1 MQPNPDART
10 PTPGAQ
16 AAPPNPHARTPTS
29 GARGTA
35 RQATTHPHPPH
46 NPTPTHPH
54 RIAVIGGGPA
64 GLYAAA
70 LLKNL
75 NAHREVTLWERN
87 APDDTFGFGVV
98 LSDETLGGIESAD
111 PVVHAA
117 LEREFT
123 RWDDIHI
130 VHRGTRQT
138 AGGHGFAALGRKK
151 LLQILHARCHTLG
164 VDLRFNT
171 PAPPAERLSET
182 HDLVIAADG
191 VHSTTRDTHAHLF
204 RPTIVNHRCRYIWLA
219 ADFAFD
225 AFRFEIA
232 ETEHGVMQLHG
243 YPYASDAST
252 VIVEMRE
259 EVWRAA
265 GFGELGE
272 EESVARCAKI
282 FADALGGRPLRSNH
296 STWSTFR
303 TVVNERWSHGNTVL
317 LGDAAHTAHFSIGS
331 GTKLA
336 VEDALALAAC
346 LEEQPSLA
354 EALAAYEAE
363 RRPVVA
369 STQRAARAS
378 LDWFEDLA
386 RHVDQPPRRFAFN
399 LLTRS
404 RRVTHDNLRLRD
416 PRFTDGVEREFGC
429 PPGTPPMFTPFRLR
443 GLTLR
448 NRVVVSPMDMYSAAD
463 GLPGDF
469 HLVHL
474 GARALGGAALV
485 MTEMVCVS
493 EQGRITPGCTG
504 LYTGRQTEAWRRIT
518 DFVHTRAPGAAIGVQ
533 LGHSGRK
540 GSTRLMWEGM
550 DEPLPDGNWPLVAAS
565 ALPYKPGSQL
575 PRELSRAQLTDLREQ
590 FTSAAGRAVRAGFD
604 LLELHCAH
612 GYLLSGFLSPL
623 TNRRT
628 DAYGGSLARR
638 LRFPL
643 EVFDAVRAVWP
654 QEKPMTVRISATDWA
669 EGGTTAEDAVEI
681 ARAFAAHGAD
691 AIDVSTGQ
699 VVAEEEPEFGR
710 SYQTPF
716 ADRIRNTVGLPV
728 IAVGAISSWDDVNSL
743 ILAGRADLCALGRPH
758 LYDPHWTLHAAAEQG
773 YDGPG
778 VLWPAPYRAGSR
790 PPRTGRT
797 DAPKPRLTL
806 RS

>member
-1 MQPNPDART
+1 M
-10 PTPGAQ
+10 
-16 AAPPNPHARTPTS
+16 TS
-29 GARGTA
+29 
-35 RQATTHPHPPH
+35 HPL
-46 NPTPTHPH
+46 
-54 RIAVIGGGPA
+54 RVAIIGGGPG

-70 LLKNL
+70 LLKRL
-75 NAHREVTLWERN
+75 APDRQVTLWERN

-98 LSDETLGGIESAD
+98 LSDETLGGIEHAD
-111 PVVHAA
+111 PVVYEA
-117 LEREFT
+117 LQRHFI
-123 RWDDIHI
+123 RWDDIDI
-130 VHRGTRQT
+130 VHRGTRHT

-151 LLQILHARCHTLG
+151 LLQILHERCRSLG
-164 VDLRFNT
+164 VDLRFHT
-171 PAPPAERLSET
+171 EAPYPGWLAEAY
-182 HDLVIAADG
+182 DLVIAADG
-191 VHSTTRDTHAHLF
+191 VHSTTREAYAHVF
-204 RPTIVNHRCRYIWLA
+204 SPHVVSHHCRYVWLA

-243 YPYASDAST
+243 YPYAADAST
-252 VIVEMRE
+252 VIIEMRE

-265 GFGELGE
+265 GFDDVTPQ
-272 EESVARCAKI
+272 ESVDRCAKI
-282 FADALGGRPLRSNH
+282 FADALGGRPLRSDK
-296 STWSTFR
+296 SAWTTFR
-303 TVVNERWSHGNTVL
+303 TVTNERWSHGNVVL

-346 LEEQPSLA
+346 LEEQPTL
-354 EALAAYEAE
+354 ERALSAYEEE

-378 LDWFEDLA
+378 LEWFEDLA
-386 RHVDQPPRRFAFN
+386 LYVGRPPRRFAFN

-416 PRFTDGVEREFGC
+416 PHFTEAVEREFGC

-448 NRVVVSPMDMYSAAD
+448 NRVVVSPMDMYSATD

-474 GARALGGAALV
+474 GARALGGAGLV

-493 EQGRITPGCTG
+493 PEGRITPGCTG
-504 LYTGRQTEAWRRIT
+504 LYTGKQTEAWRRIT
-518 DFVHTRAPGAAIGVQ
+518 EFVHTRAPGTAIGVQ

-565 ALPYKPGSQL
+565 ALPYKPGSQT

-590 FTSAAGRAVRAGFD
+590 FTVAAWRAARAGFD

-654 QEKPMTVRISATDWA
+654 EERPMTVRISATDWA
-669 EGGTTAEDAVEI
+669 EGGTTAEEAVEI
-681 ARAFAAHGAD
+681 ARAFAVHGAD

-699 VVAEEEPEFGR
+699 VVAEETPEFGR

-716 ADRIRNTVGLPV
+716 ADRIRNAAGIPV

-743 ILAGRADLCALGRPH
+743 ILAGRADLCALARPH

-778 VLWPAPYRAGSR
+778 VAWPAPYRAGSR

-797 DAPKPRLTL
+797 DAPKPRLSL
-806 RS
+806 GS

>member
-1 MQPNPDART
+1 MARPVTMT
-10 PTPGAQ
+10 PP
-16 AAPPNPHARTPTS
+16 
-29 GARGTA
+29 GARGCVESAATAARA
-35 RQATTHPHPPH
+35 RQATTDPQSRTHTSHPLHVA
-46 NPTPTHPH
+46 
-54 RIAVIGGGPA
+54 IIGGGPG

-70 LLKNL
+70 LLKRL
-75 NAHREVTLWERN
+75 DPAREVTVWERN
-87 APDDTFGFGVV
+87 APDNTFGFGVV
-98 LSDETLGGIESAD
+98 LSDETLGGIEHAD
-111 PVVHAA
+111 PVVYAA
-117 LEREFT
+117 LQQDFI
-123 RWDDIHI
+123 RWDDIDI
-130 VHRGTRQT
+130 VHRGTRHT
-138 AGGHGFAALGRKK
+138 SGGHGFAALGRKR
-151 LLQILHARCHTLG
+151 LLEILHTRCRDLG
-164 VDLRFNT
+164 VDLRFRT
-171 PAPPAERLSET
+171 EAPPDLADT

-191 VHSTTRDTHAHLF
+191 VNSPTRESRRQLF
-204 RPTIVNHRCRYIWLA
+204 RPHVTTHRCRYIWLA

-243 YPYASDAST
+243 YPYAPDAST

-259 EVWRAA
+259 EVWQAA
-265 GFGELGE
+265 GFAELDAQ
-272 EESVARCAKI
+272 ESLDRCAKI
-282 FADALGGRPLRSNH
+282 FTDALGGRPLRSNN
-296 STWSTFR
+296 SAWTTFR
-303 TVVNERWSHGNTVL
+303 TVVNAHWSHGNTVL

-346 LEEQPSLA
+346 LEEQPDLPT
-354 EALAAYEAE
+354 ALQAYEDE
-363 RRPVVA
+363 RKPVVA

-378 LDWFEDLA
+378 LEWFENLG
-386 RHVDQPPRRFAFN
+386 RYLDQPPHQFAFN

-416 PRFTDGVEREFGC
+416 AHFTGAVEREFGC

-448 NRVVVSPMDMYSAAD
+448 NRVVVSPMDMYSATD

-493 EQGRITPGCTG
+493 EEGRITPGCTG
-504 LYTGRQTEAWRRIT
+504 LYNGKQAEAWKRIT
-518 DFVHTRAPGAAIGVQ
+518 DFVHAQTPGTAIGVQ

-540 GSTRLMWEGM
+540 GSTKLMWEGM

-565 ALPYKPGSQL
+565 ALPYAPANQT
-575 PRELSRAQLTDLREQ
+575 PRELTRAQLTDIREQ
-590 FTSAAGRAVRAGFD
+590 FTAAAWRAARAGFD

-623 TNRRT
+623 TNHRT
-628 DAYGGSLARR
+628 DAYGGTLAKR

-643 EVFDAVRAVWP
+643 EVFDAIRGVWP
-654 QEKPMTVRISATDWA
+654 DERPMTVRISATDWA
-669 EGGTTAEDAVEI
+669 DGGTSAEDAVEI

-699 VVAEEEPEFGR
+699 VVAEERPEFGR

-716 ADRIRNTVGLPV
+716 ADRIRHETGIPV

-743 ILAGRADLCALGRPH
+743 ILAGRTDLCALARPH

-778 VLWPAPYRAGSR
+778 VTWPAPYRAGSR
-790 PPRTGRT
+790 RPRTGRT

-806 RS
+806 GT

>member
-1 MQPNPDART
+1 MPT
-10 PTPGAQ
+10 SGKPTP
-16 AAPPNPHARTPTS
+16 

-35 RQATTHPHPPH
+35 RVTTDGPHPPTTG
-46 NPTPTHPH
+46 NHPL
-54 RIAVIGGGPA
+54 RVAIIGGGPG

-70 LLKNL
+70 LLKRL
-75 NAHREVTLWERN
+75 DPARDITVWERN
-87 APDDTFGFGVV
+87 APDETFGFGVV
-98 LSDETLGGIESAD
+98 LSDETLGGIEHAD
-111 PVVHAA
+111 PDVYEA
-117 LEREFT
+117 LRREFV
-123 RWDDIHI
+123 RWDDIDI
-130 VHRGTRQT
+130 VHRGTRHRS
-138 AGGHGFAALGRKK
+138 GGHGFAALGRHR
-151 LLQILHARCHTLG
+151 LLHILHERCRSLG
-164 VDLRFNT
+164 VRIRFRTEAPHPDALR
-171 PAPPAERLSET
+171 AGY
-182 HDLVIAADG
+182 DLVIAADG
-191 VHSTTRDTHAHLF
+191 VHSATRDTYAHVF
-204 RPTIVNHRCRYIWLA
+204 RPQVTEHRCRYIWLA
-219 ADFAFD
+219 ADFPFD

-232 ETEHGVMQLHG
+232 ETEHGVVQLHG
-243 YPYASDAST
+243 YPYAADSST

-265 GFGELGE
+265 GHDGLGPRA
-272 EESVARCAKI
+272 SVERCAKL
-282 FADALGGRPLRSNH
+282 FTDALRGRPLRSGN
-296 STWSTFR
+296 SAWTTFR
-303 TVVNERWSHGNTVL
+303 TVVNDRWSHGNVVL

-346 LEEQPSLA
+346 LEEQPDVPA
-354 EALAAYEAE
+354 ALAAYEAE
-363 RRPVVA
+363 RKPVVA

-378 LDWFEDLA
+378 LEWFENVRLYL
-386 RHVDQPPRRFAFN
+386 RQPPRQFAFN

-416 PRFTDGVEREFGC
+416 ARFTESVASEFGC

-463 GLPGDF
+463 GVPGDF

-474 GARALGGAALV
+474 GARALGGAGLV

-493 EQGRITPGCTG
+493 PEGRITPGCAG
-504 LYTGRQTEAWRRIT
+504 LYTGRQAEAWRRVT
-518 DFVHTRAPGAAIGVQ
+518 DFVHRQSPGTAIGVQ

-540 GSTRLMWEGM
+540 GSTKLMWEGI
-550 DEPLPDGNWPLVAAS
+550 DEPLPTGNWPLVAAS
-565 ALPYKPGSQL
+565 PLPYKPGSQI
-575 PRELSRAQLTDLREQ
+575 PRELSRARLTDIREQ
-590 FTSAAGRAVRAGFD
+590 FTAAAWRAARAGFD
-604 LLELHCAH
+604 LLELHCGH

-628 DAYGGSLARR
+628 DAYGGPLERR

-643 EVFDAVRAVWP
+643 EVFDAVRGVWP
-654 QEKPMTVRISATDWA
+654 AERPMTVRISATDWA
-669 EGGTTAEDAVEI
+669 DGGTGAEDAVQI
-681 ARAFAAHGAD
+681 ARAFAEHGAD

-699 VVAEEEPEFGR
+699 VVAEERPEFGR

-716 ADRIRNTVGLPV
+716 ADRIRHEVRVPV

-743 ILAGRADLCALGRPH
+743 ILAGRTDLCALARPH

-773 YDGPG
+773 YEGPG
-778 VLWPAPYRAGSR
+778 APWPAPYRAGSR

-797 DAPKPRLTL
+797 DAPKPRLSL
-806 RS
+806 GG

>member
-1 MQPNPDART
+1 ME
-10 PTPGAQ
+10 GAVIM
-16 AAPPNPHARTPTS
+16 PTS
-29 GARGTA
+29 VR
-35 RQATTHPHPPH
+35 
-46 NPTPTHPH
+46 
-54 RIAVIGGGPA
+54 RIAIIGGGPG

-70 LLKNL
+70 LLKRL
-75 NAHREVTLWERN
+75 DPGRDITVWERN

-98 LSDETLGGIESAD
+98 LSDETLGGIEHAD
-111 PVVHAA
+111 PEVYAA
-117 LEREFT
+117 LCEDFV
-123 RWDDIHI
+123 RWDDIDI
-130 VHRGTRQT
+130 VHRGLRHTS
-138 AGGHGFAALGRKK
+138 GGHGFAALGRRR
-151 LLQILHARCHTLG
+151 LLAILHTRCRALG
-164 VDLRFNT
+164 VDLRFGT
-171 PAPPAERLSET
+171 EAPADLART
-182 HDLVIAADG
+182 HDLVVAADG
-191 VHSTTRDTHAHLF
+191 VNSTTRQRLGHVF
-204 RPTIVNHRCRYIWLA
+204 RPHVTPHHCRYIWLA
-219 ADFAFD
+219 ADFPFD

-243 YPYASDAST
+243 YPYAPDSST
-252 VIVEMRE
+252 VIIEMRE
-259 EVWRAA
+259 EVWKAA
-265 GFGELGE
+265 GFDEVPAQ
-272 EESVARCAKI
+272 ESTESCAKI
-282 FADALGGRPLRSNH
+282 FAEALRGRPLRSNN
-296 STWSTFR
+296 STWTTFR
-303 TVVNERWSHGNTVL
+303 TVVNAHWSHGNTVL

-346 LEEQPSLA
+346 LEEQPSL
-354 EALAAYEAE
+354 EGALAAYEAE
-363 RRPVVA
+363 RKPVVA

-378 LDWFEDLA
+378 LEWFENLGLYL
-386 RHVDQPPRRFAFN
+386 DQPPRQFAFN

-416 PRFTDGVEREFGC
+416 PRFTGAVEREFGC

-448 NRVVVSPMDMYSAAD
+448 NRVVVSPMDMYSATD
-463 GLPGDF
+463 GVPGDF

-474 GARALGGAALV
+474 GARALGGAGLV

-493 EQGRITPGCTG
+493 PEGRITPGCTG
-504 LYTGRQTEAWRRIT
+504 LYSGRQAEAWKRIT
-518 DFVHTRAPGAAIGVQ
+518 DFVHTRSPGTAIGLQ

-540 GSTRLMWEGM
+540 GSTKLMWEGI
-550 DEPLPDGNWPLVAAS
+550 DEPLPEGNWPVVAPS
-565 ALPYKPGSQL
+565 PIPYKPFNQT
-575 PRELSRAQLTDLREQ
+575 PRELGRAQLTDIREQ
-590 FTSAAGRAVRAGFD
+590 FTAAAWRAARAGFD

-628 DAYGGSLARR
+628 DAYGGSFAKR

-643 EVFDAVRAVWP
+643 EVFDAVRGVWP
-654 QEKPMTVRISATDWA
+654 QERPMTVRISATDWA
-669 EGGTTAEDAVEI
+669 EGGNTAEDAVEI

-699 VVAEEEPEFGR
+699 VVAEEHPEYGR
-710 SYQTPF
+710 SYQTPY
-716 ADRIRNTVGLPV
+716 ADRIRHETGLPV

-743 ILAGRADLCALGRPH
+743 ILAGRTDLCALARPH

-778 VLWPAPYRAGSR
+778 VVWPDPYRAGSR
-790 PPRTGRT
+790 RPQTGRT

-806 RS
+806 GT

>member
-1 MQPNPDART
+1 MEGAVIM
-10 PTPGAQ
+10 PTPV
-16 AAPPNPHARTPTS
+16 R
-29 GARGTA
+29 
-35 RQATTHPHPPH
+35 
-46 NPTPTHPH
+46 
-54 RIAVIGGGPA
+54 RIAIIGGGPG

-70 LLKNL
+70 LLKRL
-75 NAHREVTLWERN
+75 DPGRDITVWERN

-98 LSDETLGGIESAD
+98 LSDETLGGIEHAD
-111 PVVHAA
+111 PEVYAA
-117 LEREFT
+117 LCEDFV
-123 RWDDIHI
+123 RWDDIDI
-130 VHRGTRQT
+130 VHRGLRHTS
-138 AGGHGFAALGRKK
+138 GGHGFAALGRRR
-151 LLQILHARCHTLG
+151 LLAILHTRCRALG
-164 VDLRFNT
+164 VDLRFGT
-171 PAPPAERLSET
+171 EAPADLART
-182 HDLVIAADG
+182 HDLVVAADG
-191 VHSTTRDTHAHLF
+191 VNSTTRQRLDHVF
-204 RPTIVNHRCRYIWLA
+204 RPHVTPHHCRYIWLA
-219 ADFAFD
+219 ADFPFD

-243 YPYASDAST
+243 YPYAPDSST
-252 VIVEMRE
+252 VIIEMRE
-259 EVWRAA
+259 EVWKAA
-265 GFGELGE
+265 GFDEVPAQ
-272 EESVARCAKI
+272 ESTESCAKI
-282 FADALGGRPLRSNH
+282 FAEALRGRPLRSNN
-296 STWSTFR
+296 STWTTFR
-303 TVVNERWSHGNTVL
+303 TVVNAHWSHGNTVL

-346 LEEQPSLA
+346 LEEQPSL
-354 EALAAYEAE
+354 EGALAAYEAE
-363 RRPVVA
+363 RKPVVA

-378 LDWFEDLA
+378 LEWFENLGLYL
-386 RHVDQPPRRFAFN
+386 DQPPRQFAFN

-416 PRFTDGVEREFGC
+416 PRFTGAVEREFGC

-448 NRVVVSPMDMYSAAD
+448 NRVVVSPMDMYSATD
-463 GLPGDF
+463 GVPGDF

-474 GARALGGAALV
+474 GARALGGAGLV

-493 EQGRITPGCTG
+493 PEGRITPGCTG
-504 LYTGRQTEAWRRIT
+504 LYSGRQAEAWKRIT
-518 DFVHTRAPGAAIGVQ
+518 DFVHARSPGTAIGLQ

-540 GSTRLMWEGM
+540 GSTKLMWEGI
-550 DEPLPDGNWPLVAAS
+550 DEPLPEDNWPVVAPS
-565 ALPYKPGSQL
+565 PIPYKPFNQT
-575 PRELSRAQLTDLREQ
+575 PRELGRAQLTDIREQ
-590 FTSAAGRAVRAGFD
+590 FTAAAWRAARAGFD

-628 DAYGGSLARR
+628 DAYGGSFAKR

-643 EVFDAVRAVWP
+643 EVFDAVREVWP
-654 QEKPMTVRISATDWA
+654 QERPMTVRISATDWA
-669 EGGTTAEDAVEI
+669 EGGNTAEDAVEI

-699 VVAEEEPEFGR
+699 VVAEEHPEYGR
-710 SYQTPF
+710 SYQTPY
-716 ADRIRNTVGLPV
+716 ADRIRHETGLPV

-743 ILAGRADLCALGRPH
+743 ILAGRTDLCALARPH

-778 VLWPAPYRAGSR
+778 AVWPDPYRAGSR
-790 PPRTGRT
+790 RPQTGRT

-806 RS
+806 GT

>member
-1 MQPNPDART
+1 MART
-10 PTPGAQ
+10 VTVASP
-16 AAPPNPHARTPTS
+16 
-29 GARGTA
+29 GARGCVESAATA
-35 RQATTHPHPPH
+35 ARARPATTSPQSPTTTSHPLRVAI
-46 NPTPTHPH
+46 T
-54 RIAVIGGGPA
+54 GGGPG

-70 LLKNL
+70 LLKRL
-75 NAHREVTLWERN
+75 DPAREITVWERN

-98 LSDETLGGIESAD
+98 LSDETLGGIEHAD
-111 PVVHAA
+111 PEVYTA
-117 LEREFT
+117 LQQDFI
-123 RWDDIHI
+123 RWDDIDI
-130 VHRGTRQT
+130 VHRGTRHT
-138 AGGHGFAALGRKK
+138 SGGHGFAALGRKR
-151 LLQILHARCHTLG
+151 LLDILHTRCHDLG
-164 VDLRFNT
+164 VDLRFRT
-171 PAPPAERLSET
+171 EAPPDLATT

-191 VHSTTRDTHAHLF
+191 VNSTTRETHAHAF
-204 RPTIVNHRCRYIWLA
+204 RPQVTTHHCRYIWLA

-243 YPYASDAST
+243 YPYAADAST

-259 EVWRAA
+259 EVWQAA
-265 GFGELGE
+265 GFADLGE
-272 EESVARCAKI
+272 QESVERCAKI
-282 FADALGGRPLRSNH
+282 FADALGGRSLRSNK
-296 STWSTFR
+296 SAWTTFR
-303 TVVNERWSHGNTVL
+303 TVVNEHWSHGNTVL

-346 LEEQPSLA
+346 LEEQPSL
-354 EALAAYEAE
+354 EQALAAYETE
-363 RRPVVA
+363 RKPVVA
-369 STQRAARAS
+369 SVQRAARAS
-378 LDWFEDLA
+378 LEWFENLG
-386 RHVDQPPRRFAFN
+386 RYLDQPPRQFAFN

-416 PRFTDGVEREFGC
+416 ARFTGAVEREFGC

-448 NRVVVSPMDMYSAAD
+448 NRVVVSPMDMYSATD

-474 GARALGGAALV
+474 GARALGGAGLV

-493 EQGRITPGCTG
+493 AEGRITPGCTG
-504 LYTGRQTEAWRRIT
+504 LYTGKQAEAWKRIT
-518 DFVHTRAPGAAIGVQ
+518 DFVHAQAPGAAIGVQ

-540 GSTRLMWEGM
+540 GSTKLMWEGI
-550 DEPLPDGNWPLVAAS
+550 DEPLPDGNWPVVAAS
-565 ALPYKPGSQL
+565 PIPYGPGNQT
-575 PRELSRAQLTDLREQ
+575 PHELTRAQLTDLREQ
-590 FTSAAGRAVRAGFD
+590 FSAAAWRAARAGFD

-628 DAYGGSLARR
+628 DAYGGTLAKR

-643 EVFDAVRAVWP
+643 EVFDAIRGVWP
-654 QEKPMTVRISATDWA
+654 EERPMTVRISATDWA
-669 EGGTTAEDAVEI
+669 QGGTSAEDAVEI
-681 ARAFAAHGAD
+681 ARAFAAHGVD
-691 AIDVSTGQ
+691 AVDVSTGQ
-699 VVAEEEPEFGR
+699 VVADERPAYGR

-716 ADRIRNTVGLPV
+716 ADRIRHETGVPV

-743 ILAGRADLCALGRPH
+743 ILAGRTDLCALARPH

-773 YDGPG
+773 YEGPG
-778 VLWPAPYRAGSR
+778 VDWPAPYRAGSR
-790 PPRTGRT
+790 RPQTGRT
-797 DAPKPRLTL
+797 DAPKPRLKLGT
-806 RS
+806 

>member
-1 MQPNPDART
+1 MRVPNRVSVPADA
-10 PTPGAQ
+10 
-16 AAPPNPHARTPTS
+16 ARAT
-29 GARGTA
+29 ARG
-35 RQATTHPHPPH
+35 ATTRPPH
-46 NPTPTHPH
+46 GAGRPPR

-70 LLKNL
+70 LLKRL
-75 NAHREVTLWERN
+75 DPARDITVWERN

-98 LSDETLGGIESAD
+98 LSDETLGGIEHAD

-117 LEREFT
+117 LQRDFV

-130 VHRGTRQT
+130 VHRGVRHTS
-138 AGGHGFAALGRKK
+138 GGHGFAALGRHR
-151 LLQILHARCHTLG
+151 LLEILHERCRSLG
-164 VDLRFNT
+164 VELRFRAQ
-171 PAPPAERLSET
+171 APDAALLART
-182 HDLVIAADG
+182 HDLVVAADG
-191 VHSTTRDTHAHLF
+191 VHSTTRRAFADVF
-204 RPTIVNHRCRYIWLA
+204 RPRITAHRCRYIWLA
-219 ADFAFD
+219 AGVAFD
-225 AFRFEIA
+225 AFRFETA
-232 ETEHGVMQLHG
+232 ETRHGVMQLHG
-243 YPYASDAST
+243 YPYAADAST

-265 GFGELGE
+265 GFDAMDGT
-272 EESVARCAKI
+272 ESAGRCARI
-282 FADALGGRPLRSNH
+282 FADALGGRPLKSGD
-296 STWSTFR
+296 SAWTTFR
-303 TVVNERWSHGNTVL
+303 TVVNGRWSHGNVVL

-346 LEEQPSLA
+346 LREQPSLRD
-354 EALAAYEAE
+354 ALTAYETE

-378 LDWFEDLA
+378 LEWFEDLPLYLG
-386 RHVDQPPRRFAFN
+386 RPPRQFAFN

-404 RRVTHDNLRLRD
+404 RRVTHGNLRLRD
-416 PRFTDGVEREFGC
+416 ARFTESVEREFGC

-448 NRVVVSPMDMYSAAD
+448 NRVVVSPMDMYSAVD
-463 GLPGDF
+463 GVPGDF

-485 MTEMVCVS
+485 MTEMVCVAP
-493 EQGRITPGCTG
+493 EGRITPGCTG
-504 LYTGRQTEAWRRIT
+504 LYTGRQAEAWRRIT
-518 DFVHTRAPGAAIGVQ
+518 DFVHRRAPGTAIGVQ

-540 GSTRLMWEGM
+540 GSTKPMWEGM
-550 DEPLPDGNWPLVAAS
+550 DEPLDEGNWPLVAAS
-565 ALPYKPGSQL
+565 PLPYRPGGQT
-575 PRELSRAQLTDLREQ
+575 PRELSRAQLTDLRQQ
-590 FTSAAGRAVRAGFD
+590 FTEAAVRAARAGFD

-623 TNRRT
+623 ANRRT
-628 DAYGGSLARR
+628 DAYGGSPEKR

-643 EVFDAVRAVWP
+643 EVFDAVREAWP
-654 QEKPMTVRISATDWA
+654 GERPMTVRISATDWA
-669 EGGTTAEDAVEI
+669 EGGTTAEDAVAL

-699 VVAEEEPEFGR
+699 VVADERPEFGR

-716 ADRIRNTVGLPV
+716 ADRIRHRVGVPV

-743 ILAGRADLCALGRPH
+743 ILAGRADLCALARPH

-773 YDGPG
+773 YEGPG
-778 VLWPAPYRAGSR
+778 VVWPAPYRAGSR
-790 PPRTGRT
+790 RPRTGRT
-797 DAPKPRLTL
+797 DAPGPRLGPGP
-806 RS
+806 

>member
-1 MQPNPDART
+1 MART
-10 PTPGAQ
+10 VTVSS
-16 AAPPNPHARTPTS
+16 S
-29 GARGTA
+29 GARGCFEFAATA
-35 RQATTHPHPPH
+35 ARARPATTSPQPPNKPSHPP
-46 NPTPTHPH
+46 
-54 RIAVIGGGPA
+54 RIAIIGGGPG

-70 LLKNL
+70 LLKRL
-75 NAHREVTLWERN
+75 DPTRDITVWERN

-98 LSDETLGGIESAD
+98 LSDETLGGIEHAD
-111 PVVHAA
+111 PVVYEA
-117 LEREFT
+117 LQHDFI
-123 RWDDIHI
+123 RWDDIDI
-130 VHRGTRQT
+130 VHRGTRHT
-138 AGGHGFAALGRKK
+138 SGGHGFAALGRKR
-151 LLQILHARCHTLG
+151 LLEILHNRCRDLG
-164 VDLRFNT
+164 VDLRFRT
-171 PAPPAERLSET
+171 PAPPDLATT

-191 VHSTTRDTHAHLF
+191 VNSTTREAHAQVLRPHVETHH
-204 RPTIVNHRCRYIWLA
+204 CRYIWLA

-232 ETEHGVMQLHG
+232 ETEHGVMQLHA
-243 YPYASDAST
+243 YPYAPDAST

-265 GFGELGE
+265 GFDELDTR
-272 EESVARCAKI
+272 ESIDHCAKI
-282 FADALGGRPLRSNH
+282 FAEALRGRPLRSNK
-296 STWSTFR
+296 SAWTTFR
-303 TVVNERWSHGNTVL
+303 TVVNDHWSHGNTVL

-346 LEEQPSLA
+346 LEEQPTLA
-354 EALAAYEAE
+354 QALAAYEAE
-363 RRPVVA
+363 RKPVVT

-378 LDWFEDLA
+378 LEWFENLG
-386 RHVDQPPRRFAFN
+386 RYLDQPPRQFAFN

-416 PRFTDGVEREFGC
+416 PHFTGAVEQEFGC

-448 NRVVVSPMDMYSAAD
+448 NRVVVSPMDMYSAVD

-474 GARALGGAALV
+474 GARALGGAGLV

-493 EQGRITPGCTG
+493 AAGRITPGCTG
-504 LYTGRQTEAWRRIT
+504 LYTGRQAEGWRRIT
-518 DFVHTRAPGAAIGVQ
+518 DFVHAQAPGTAIGVQ

-540 GSTRLMWEGM
+540 GSTKLMWEGI

-565 ALPYKPGSQL
+565 PLPYGPGNQT
-575 PRELSRAQLTDLREQ
+575 PRELTRAQLTDLREQ
-590 FTSAAGRAVRAGFD
+590 FTAAAWRAARAGFD

-623 TNRRT
+623 TNLRT
-628 DAYGGSLARR
+628 DAYGGSLAKR

-643 EVFDAVRAVWP
+643 EVFDAVRGVWP
-654 QEKPMTVRISATDWA
+654 QERPMTVRISATDWA
-669 EGGTTAEDAVEI
+669 QGGTSGADAVEI

-699 VVAEEEPEFGR
+699 VVADERPAYGR

-716 ADRIRNTVGLPV
+716 ADRIRHETGVPV

-743 ILAGRADLCALGRPH
+743 ILAGRTDLCALARPH

-778 VLWPAPYRAGSR
+778 VRWPDPYRAGSR
-790 PPRTGRT
+790 RPQTGRT

-806 RS
+806 GT

>member
-1 MQPNPDART
+1 MERTIVDVPEEAR
-10 PTPGAQ
+10 
-16 AAPPNPHARTPTS
+16 R
-29 GARGTA
+29 TA
-35 RQATTHPHPPH
+35 RPATADPHPA
-46 NPTPTHPH
+46 TPPGEPL
-54 RIAVIGGGPA
+54 RVAVVGGGPG
-64 GLYAAA
+64 GLYAAT
-70 LLKNL
+70 LLKRL
-75 NAHREVTLWERN
+75 DPAREITVWERN

-98 LSDETLGGIESAD
+98 LSDETLGGIEHAD
-111 PVVHAA
+111 PRVHEA
-117 LEREFT
+117 LQEHFT
-123 RWDDIHI
+123 RWDDIDI
-130 VHRGTRQT
+130 VHRDTRHT
-138 AGGHGFAALGRKK
+138 STGHGFAALGRRR
-151 LLQILHARCHTLG
+151 LLEILHARCRELG
-164 VDLRFNT
+164 VGLRFRT
-171 PAPPAERLSET
+171 EAPEDLPRT

-191 VHSTTRDTHAHLF
+191 IHSTTRERHADAF
-204 RPTIVNHRCRYIWLA
+204 RPRVTHHRCRYIWLA
-219 ADFAFD
+219 ADFPFD
-225 AFRFEIA
+225 SFRFEIA

-243 YPYASDAST
+243 YPYAPDAST
-252 VIVEMRE
+252 VIVEMRD

-265 GFGELGE
+265 GFDELDE
-272 EESVARCAKI
+272 AESVERCAKI
-282 FADALGGRPLRSNH
+282 FAEALRGRPLKSNN
-296 STWSTFR
+296 STWTTFR
-303 TVVNERWSHGNTVL
+303 TVVNDHWSHGNVVL

-346 LEEQPSLA
+346 LEERDTLP

-378 LDWFEDLA
+378 LEWFENLA
-386 RHVDQPPRRFAFN
+386 LYLDQPPRQFAFN

-416 PRFTDGVEREFGC
+416 ARFTETVEREFGC

-448 NRVVVSPMDMYSAAD
+448 NRVVVSPMDMYSAVD
-463 GLPGDF
+463 GVPGDF

-474 GARALGGAALV
+474 GARALGGAGLV

-493 EQGRITPGCTG
+493 EDGRITPGCAG
-504 LYTGRQTEAWRRIT
+504 LYTGRQAEAWKRIT
-518 DFVHTRAPGAAIGVQ
+518 NFVHDRAPGSAIGVQ

-540 GSTRLMWEGM
+540 GSTKLMWEGM
-550 DEPLPDGNWPLVAAS
+550 DEPLEEGNWPLVAAS
-565 ALPYKPGSQL
+565 ALPYKGFSQT
-575 PRELSRAQLTDLREQ
+575 PRKLSRAQLTDIREQ
-590 FTSAAGRAVRAGFD
+590 FAASAVRAARAGFD

-628 DAYGGSLARR
+628 DAYGGSLEKR

-643 EVFDAVRAVWP
+643 EVFDAVRNVWP
-654 QEKPMTVRISATDWA
+654 GERPMTVRISATDWA
-669 EGGTTAEDAVEI
+669 EGGTSAEDAVEI
-681 ARAFAAHGAD
+681 ARAFAAHGVD

-699 VVAEEEPEFGR
+699 VVAGEQPEFGR

-716 ADRIRNTVGLPV
+716 ADRIRNATGIPV

-743 ILAGRADLCALGRPH
+743 ILAGRTDLCALARPH

-773 YDGPG
+773 YTGPG
-778 VLWPAPYRAGSR
+778 ATWPAPYRAGSR
-790 PPRTGRT
+790 RPQTGRT
-797 DAPKPRLTL
+797 DAPKPRLSL
-806 RS
+806 GNGGARER

>member
-1 MQPNPDART
+1 M
-10 PTPGAQ
+10 PTPV
-16 AAPPNPHARTPTS
+16 R
-29 GARGTA
+29 
-35 RQATTHPHPPH
+35 
-46 NPTPTHPH
+46 
-54 RIAVIGGGPA
+54 RIAIIGGGPG

-70 LLKNL
+70 LLKRL
-75 NAHREVTLWERN
+75 DPGRDVTVWERN

-98 LSDETLGGIESAD
+98 LSDETLGGIEHAD
-111 PVVHAA
+111 PEVYAA
-117 LEREFT
+117 LCEDFI
-123 RWDDIHI
+123 RWDDIDI
-130 VHRGTRQT
+130 VHRGLRHTS
-138 AGGHGFAALGRKK
+138 GGHGFAALGRRR
-151 LLQILHARCHTLG
+151 LLAILHTRCRALG
-164 VDLRFNT
+164 VDLRFGT
-171 PAPPAERLSET
+171 EAPADLART
-182 HDLVIAADG
+182 HDLVVAADG
-191 VHSTTRDTHAHLF
+191 VNSTTRQRLGHVF
-204 RPTIVNHRCRYIWLA
+204 RPHVTPHHCRYIWLA
-219 ADFAFD
+219 ADFPFD

-243 YPYASDAST
+243 YPYAPDSST
-252 VIVEMRE
+252 VIIEMRE
-259 EVWRAA
+259 EVWKAA
-265 GFGELGE
+265 GFDEVPAQ
-272 EESVARCAKI
+272 ESTESCAKI
-282 FADALGGRPLRSNH
+282 FAEALRGRPLRSNN
-296 STWSTFR
+296 STWTTFR
-303 TVVNERWSHGNTVL
+303 TVVNAHWSHGNTVL

-346 LEEQPSLA
+346 LEEQPSL
-354 EALAAYEAE
+354 EGALAAYEAE
-363 RRPVVA
+363 RKPVVA

-378 LDWFEDLA
+378 LEWFENLGLYL
-386 RHVDQPPRRFAFN
+386 DQPPRQFAFN

-416 PRFTDGVEREFGC
+416 PRFTGAVEREFGC

-448 NRVVVSPMDMYSAAD
+448 NRVVVSPMDMYSATD
-463 GLPGDF
+463 GVPGDF

-474 GARALGGAALV
+474 GARALGGAGLV

-493 EQGRITPGCTG
+493 PEGRITPGCTG
-504 LYTGRQTEAWRRIT
+504 LYSGRQAEAWKRIT
-518 DFVHTRAPGAAIGVQ
+518 DFVHARSPGTAIGLQ

-540 GSTRLMWEGM
+540 GSTKLMWEGI
-550 DEPLPDGNWPLVAAS
+550 DEPLPEDNWPVVAPS
-565 ALPYKPGSQL
+565 PIPYKPFNQT
-575 PRELSRAQLTDLREQ
+575 PRELGRAQLTDIREQ
-590 FTSAAGRAVRAGFD
+590 FTAAAWRAARAGFD

-628 DAYGGSLARR
+628 DAYGGSFAKR

-643 EVFDAVRAVWP
+643 EVFDAVRGVWP
-654 QEKPMTVRISATDWA
+654 QERPMTVRISATDWA
-669 EGGTTAEDAVEI
+669 EGGNTAEDAVEI

-699 VVAEEEPEFGR
+699 VVAEEHPEYGR
-710 SYQTPF
+710 SYQTPY
-716 ADRIRNTVGLPV
+716 ADRIRHETGLPV

-743 ILAGRADLCALGRPH
+743 ILAGRTDLCALARPH

-778 VLWPAPYRAGSR
+778 VVWPDPYRAGSR
-790 PPRTGRT
+790 RPQTGRT

-806 RS
+806 GT

>member
-1 MQPNPDART
+1 MRVA
-10 PTPGAQ
+10 
-16 AAPPNPHARTPTS
+16 
-29 GARGTA
+29 
-35 RQATTHPHPPH
+35 
-46 NPTPTHPH
+46 
-54 RIAVIGGGPA
+54 IIGGGPG

-70 LLKNL
+70 LLKRL
-75 NAHREVTLWERN
+75 DPAREVTVWERN

-98 LSDETLGGIESAD
+98 LSDETLGGIEHAD
-111 PVVHAA
+111 RAVYEAMQG
-117 LEREFT
+117 EFV
-123 RWDDIHI
+123 RWDDIDI
-130 VHRGTRQT
+130 VRRGERHTSS
-138 AGGHGFAALGRKK
+138 GHGFAALGRKR
-151 LLQILHARCHTLG
+151 LLEILHTRCRNLG
-164 VDLRFNT
+164 VDLRFRSE
-171 PAPPAERLSET
+171 APYPDRLSGT
-182 HDLVIAADG
+182 HDLVVAADG
-191 VHSTTRDTHAHLF
+191 VNSTTREAYAHVF
-204 RPTIVNHRCRYIWLA
+204 RPRVAGHRCRYIWLA
-219 ADFAFD
+219 TDFPFD

-243 YPYASDAST
+243 YPYSGDSST
-252 VIVEMRE
+252 VIVEMHE
-259 EVWRAA
+259 DVWRAA
-265 GFGELGE
+265 GFEELDTAQ
-272 EESVARCAKI
+272 SVDRCAKI
-282 FADALGGRPLRSNH
+282 FAEALRGRPLRSNK
-296 STWSTFR
+296 SAWTTFR
-303 TVVNERWSHGNTVL
+303 TVTNERWSHGNVVL

-346 LEEQPSLA
+346 LEEQPSLDK
-354 EALAAYEAE
+354 ALTAYEEE
-363 RRPVVA
+363 RKPVVA

-378 LDWFEDLA
+378 LEWFENLGLYL
-386 RHVDQPPRRFAFN
+386 DQPPRQFAFN

-404 RRVTHDNLRLRD
+404 RRVTHDNLRMRD
-416 PRFTDGVEREFGC
+416 ARFTGSVEDEFGC

-448 NRVVVSPMDMYSAAD
+448 NRVVVSPMDMYSAVD
-463 GLPGDF
+463 GVPGDF

-474 GARALGGAALV
+474 GARALGGAGLV

-493 EQGRITPGCTG
+493 AEGRITPGCTG
-504 LYTGRQTEAWRRIT
+504 LYTGKQADSWRRIT
-518 DFVHTRAPGAAIGVQ
+518 DFVHTQSPGTAIGVQ

-550 DEPLPDGNWPLVAAS
+550 DEPLPEGNWPLVAPS
-565 ALPYKPGSQL
+565 PLPYKPDSQT
-575 PRELSRAQLTDLREQ
+575 PRELSRAQLTDIREQ
-590 FTSAAGRAVRAGFD
+590 FTSAAWRAARAGFD

-628 DAYGGSLARR
+628 DGYGGSLEKR

-643 EVFDAVRAVWP
+643 EVFDAIRGVWP
-654 QEKPMTVRISATDWA
+654 QEKPMTVRVSATDWA
-669 EGGTTAEDAVEI
+669 DGGTTAEDAVEI

-699 VVAEEEPEFGR
+699 VVAEERPEFGR
-710 SYQTPF
+710 SYQTPY
-716 ADRIRNTVGLPV
+716 ADRIRRTTGVPV

-743 ILAGRADLCALGRPH
+743 ILAGRADLCALARPH

-778 VLWPAPYRAGSR
+778 VVWPAPYRAGSR
-790 PPRTGRT
+790 RPQTGRT

-806 RS
+806 GS

>member
-1 MQPNPDART
+1 MRVA
-10 PTPGAQ
+10 
-16 AAPPNPHARTPTS
+16 
-29 GARGTA
+29 
-35 RQATTHPHPPH
+35 
-46 NPTPTHPH
+46 
-54 RIAVIGGGPA
+54 IIGGGPG

-70 LLKNL
+70 LLKRL
-75 NAHREVTLWERN
+75 DPTREVTVWERN
-87 APDDTFGFGVV
+87 APDVTFGFGVV
-98 LSDETLGGIESAD
+98 LSDETLGGIEHAD
-111 PVVHAA
+111 PVVYEA
-117 LEREFT
+117 LQEHFV
-123 RWDDIHI
+123 RWDDIDI
-130 VHRGTRQT
+130 THRGVRHRS
-138 AGGHGFAALGRKK
+138 GGHGFAALGRRR
-151 LLQILHARCHTLG
+151 LLGILQERCRALG
-164 VDLRFNT
+164 VGLKFSAE
-171 PAPPAERLSET
+171 APHPDVLAAEY
-182 HDLVIAADG
+182 DLVVAADG
-191 VHSTTRDTHAHLF
+191 VHSTTRDTYADVF
-204 RPTIVNHRCRYIWLA
+204 TPQVTTHRCRYIWLA
-219 ADFAFD
+219 ADFPFD

-259 EVWRAA
+259 EVWKAA
-265 GFGELGE
+265 GFDEVAPH
-272 EESVARCAKI
+272 ESIERCAKI
-282 FADALGGRPLRSNH
+282 FPDALRGRSLHSNN
-296 STWSTFR
+296 STWTTFR
-303 TVVNERWSHGNTVL
+303 TVVNACWSHGNVVL

-346 LEEQPSLA
+346 LQEQPDVPS
-354 EALAAYEAE
+354 ALAAYEEE
-363 RRPVVA
+363 RKPVVA

-378 LDWFEDLA
+378 LEWFENLPL
-386 RHVDQPPRRFAFN
+386 HLGQPPRQFAFN

-416 PRFTDGVEREFGC
+416 AHFTEAVEREFGC

-448 NRVVVSPMDMYSAAD
+448 NRVVVSPMDMYSATD
-463 GLPGDF
+463 GVPGDF

-474 GARALGGAALV
+474 GSRALGGAGLV

-493 EQGRITPGCTG
+493 EEGRITPGCAG
-504 LYTGRQTEAWRRIT
+504 LYTGRQAEAWRRVT
-518 DFVHTRAPGAAIGVQ
+518 DFVHGQAPGTAIGVQ

-540 GSTRLMWEGM
+540 GSTKLMWEGM
-550 DEPLPDGNWPLVAAS
+550 DEPLPHGNWPLVAAS
-565 ALPYKPGSQL
+565 PLPYKPGSQT
-575 PRELSRAQLTDLREQ
+575 PRQLSRAQLTDIREQ
-590 FTSAAGRAVRAGFD
+590 FTAAAWRAARAGFD

-628 DAYGGSLARR
+628 DAYGGSPERR

-654 QEKPMTVRISATDWA
+654 AERPMTVRISATDWA
-669 EGGTTAEDAVEI
+669 EGGTTAEDAVGV

-699 VVAEEEPEFGR
+699 VVAEERPEFGR

-716 ADRIRNTVGLPV
+716 ADRIRHEVGVPV

-743 ILAGRADLCALGRPH
+743 ILAGRTDLCALGRPH

-773 YDGPG
+773 YEGPG
-778 VLWPAPYRAGSR
+778 VAWPAPYRAGSR
-790 PPRTGRT
+790 RPQTGRT

-806 RS
+806 GG

>member
-1 MQPNPDART
+1 MRV
-10 PTPGAQ
+10 
-16 AAPPNPHARTPTS
+16 
-29 GARGTA
+29 
-35 RQATTHPHPPH
+35 
-46 NPTPTHPH
+46 
-54 RIAVIGGGPA
+54 AVIGGGPG

-70 LLKNL
+70 LLKRL
-75 NAHREVTLWERN
+75 DPGREVTVWERN

-98 LSDETLGGIESAD
+98 LSDETLGGIEHAD
-111 PVVHAA
+111 PVVYAA
-117 LEREFT
+117 LQDEFV
-123 RWDDIHI
+123 RWDDIDI
-130 VHRGTRQT
+130 VHRGVRSTS
-138 AGGHGFAALGRKK
+138 GGHGFAALGRRR
-151 LLQILHARCHTLG
+151 LLEILHERCRSLG
-164 VDLRFNT
+164 VELRFRT
-171 PAPPAERLSET
+171 EAPPAAELMT
-182 HDLVIAADG
+182 AYDLVVAADG
-191 VHSTTRDTHAHLF
+191 VHSPTRAAYAEVF
-204 RPTIVNHRCRYIWLA
+204 GPSVEEHRCRYIWLA

-225 AFRFEIA
+225 SFRFEIA

-243 YPYASDAST
+243 YPYSRPSPDHHPSTGPSGPQNQFGAST

-265 GFGELGE
+265 GFADLDEQ
-272 EESVARCAKI
+272 ESVELCGKI
-282 FADALGGRPLRSNH
+282 FTDALGGRQLRSNK
-296 STWSTFR
+296 STWTTFR
-303 TVVNERWSHGNTVL
+303 TVVNDRWSHGNLVL

-346 LEEQPSLA
+346 LEERPTLD
-354 EALAAYEAE
+354 EALVAYEEE

-378 LDWFEDLA
+378 LEWFENLGLYLHQPA
-386 RHVDQPPRRFAFN
+386 RQFAFN

-416 PRFTDGVEREFGC
+416 PHFTAAVEREFGC

-448 NRVVVSPMDMYSAAD
+448 NRVVVSPMDMYSAVD
-463 GLPGDF
+463 GVPGDF

-474 GARALGGAALV
+474 GARALGGAGLV

-493 EQGRITPGCTG
+493 AEGRITPGCAG
-504 LYTGRQTEAWRRIT
+504 LYSHRQADSWRRIIR
-518 DFVHTRAPGAAIGVQ
+518 FVHAQSPGTAIGVQ

-540 GSTRLMWEGM
+540 GSTKLMWEGM
-550 DEPLPDGNWPLVAAS
+550 DEPLEEGNWPLVAAS
-565 ALPYKPGSQL
+565 PIPYGPRSQT
-575 PRELSRAQLTDLREQ
+575 PRQLCRAQLTDIREQ
-590 FTSAAGRAVRAGFD
+590 FAAAAWRAARCGFD

-628 DAYGGSLARR
+628 DVYGGSLERR

-654 QEKPMTVRISATDWA
+654 EERPMTVRISATDWA
-669 EGGTTAEDAVEI
+669 EGGNTGDEGVAI

-691 AIDVSTGQ
+691 AVDVSTGQ
-699 VVAEEEPEFGR
+699 VVADEQPEYGR

-716 ADRIRNTVGLPV
+716 ADRIRHETGLPV

-743 ILAGRADLCALGRPH
+743 ILAGRTDLCALARPH

-773 YDGPG
+773 YEGPG
-778 VLWPAPYRAGSR
+778 VAWPGPYRAGSR
-790 PPRTGRT
+790 RPQTGRV
-797 DAPKPRLTL
+797 DAPKPRLSLGT
-806 RS
+806 